1 MPVTTTRIGLFG
13 GTFDPPHLG
22 HEVVARQARVI
33 LGLDRILWM
42 VANDPW
48 QKTGQRAPSP
58 ASVRLEMVQAAV
70 AELDDQVA
78 CSLEIDRGGPTYT
91 IDTVAELE
99 SRAPGAELVLVLGRD
114 TAAGLPGWHRAKEL
128 SRRVGVAYVD
138 RPGSEGLALPVG
150 WDVER
155 LDIPAVAVSSTDV
168 RARFVDGRPLDGLV
182 RSQVVTVADAHG
194 LYRVAG

>member
-1 MPVTTTRIGLFG
+1 VTATRIGLFG

-22 HEVVARQARVI
+22 HEVVARQSRAI
-33 LGLDRILWM
+33 LGLDQVLWM

-48 QKTGQRAPSP
+48 QKTGQRDPSP

-70 AELDDQVA
+70 GELDGQLA
-78 CSLEIDRGGPTYT
+78 CSLEIERGGPTYT
-91 IDTVAELE
+91 MDTVAELE
-99 SRAPGAELVLVLGRD
+99 TRCPGAELVLVLGRD

-128 SRRVGVAYVD
+128 SDRVCVAYVD

-150 WDVER
+150 WNADR

-182 RSQVVTVADAHG
+182 RSQVVTVAETHG
-194 LYRVAG
+194 LYRVSG

>member
-1 MPVTTTRIGLFG
+1 MTTTRIGLFG

-22 HEVVARQARVI
+22 HEVVARQARAI
-33 LGLDRILWM
+33 LGLDRMLWM

-58 ASVRLEMVQAAV
+58 ASVRLEMVRAAV

-99 SRAPGAELVLVLGRD
+99 ARVPGAELVLVLGRD
-114 TAAGLPGWHRAKEL
+114 TAAGLPGWHRAEEL
-128 SRRVGVAYVD
+128 SRAGRRRVRRPTRERGSRAA
-138 RPGSEGLALPVG
+138 RSGGTWSGWTSRPWRCRAPTCAPGSSTAVHSTASSALR
-150 WDVER
+150 W
-155 LDIPAVAVSSTDV
+155 
-168 RARFVDGRPLDGLV
+168 
-182 RSQVVTVADAHG
+182 
-194 LYRVAG
+194 